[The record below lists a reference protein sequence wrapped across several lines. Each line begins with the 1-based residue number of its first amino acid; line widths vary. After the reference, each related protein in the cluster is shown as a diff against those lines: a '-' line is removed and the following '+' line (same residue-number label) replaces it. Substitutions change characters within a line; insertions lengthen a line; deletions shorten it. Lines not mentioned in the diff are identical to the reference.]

1 MRSASARPKA
11 IRIISKSVAIITA
24 DATVADPTIAWR
36 GAEGSCRTGVCDL
49 SPALPFRRY
58 SDVAIIFLKIL
69 AGDLL
74 RWLGQRAGNLEGALE
89 KYEGLEAQMRN

>member
-1 MRSASARPKA
+1 
-11 IRIISKSVAIITA
+11 
-24 DATVADPTIAWR
+24 
-36 GAEGSCRTGVCDL
+36 
-49 SPALPFRRY
+49 LPFRRY